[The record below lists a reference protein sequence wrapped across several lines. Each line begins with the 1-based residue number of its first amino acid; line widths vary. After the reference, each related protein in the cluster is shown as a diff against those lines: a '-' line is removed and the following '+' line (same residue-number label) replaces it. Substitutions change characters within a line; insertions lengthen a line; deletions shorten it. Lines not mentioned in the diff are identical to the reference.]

1 MTKQQILQQI
11 KTITTGIG
19 LSGYYTSLPK
29 QFREDEDIIKALKE
43 RRKEL

>member
-1 MTKQQILQQI
+1 MTKEEILEQI

-19 LSGYYTSLPK
+19 LSGYYVSLPK
-29 QFREDEDIIKALKE
+29 DKKEDRQIIKALKD